1 LNQPWTACK
10 NALVGA
16 VAWLNQPLG
25 RRRLFILLSGQL
37 VCTYAACVLSYVM
50 SIPEFGIRFSLTRD
64 IYRVDET
71 FVHPEFRDAS
81 QHLLPE
87 DKDQVLEL
95 GNDKVST
102 WGQLLRKISTLRTET
117 PRYLPE
123 GTSLAK
129 AQEVEPQLSLAR
141 IGGDTW
147 VRVRFQKAN
156 DGPEGVVWCRVSR
169 PSFESV
175 FPSILW
181 FLIKAGL
188 FLVGALVFWKRPEDR
203 SAMQFF
209 LLCTVTVS
217 AYMGGY
223 HWQRI
228 ATQPV
233 LLLVFI
239 ASAVMLPAVSLH
251 FYLLFPRP
259 KELLLRRPTWSMGAI
274 YALPTI
280 FLLLIVA
287 TYLQLRDLTHAQ
299 LLPWSAGL
307 NEQSMLSVIQLE
319 VYVYFGVAATLYLAC
334 VVSLILSYRVAS
346 NATERNQVK
355 WILIGA
361 TAALVPIGYTLYL
374 AFARQDDFGGGA
386 ATPPMFLASVCFTA
400 AFAISITRY
409 RLMQLDQIIGSGVTY
424 FVISSVFGLVYYA
437 LVFTIMWAVGNDQVN
452 LGPVGQ
458 ALGISGTALVLLIV
472 FDVIRGRLKK
482 VLDHHFRR
490 EKFQIDRTLRRMSQ
504 AIERLVDP
512 PTLARRLLHTSAEL
526 LGANKGAI
534 YLREGIPP
542 LYRLTDH
549 LGSAPALTELSSGCP
564 LIEALAV
571 RGTMLC
577 KPSPI
582 GVDPAQRQLQF
593 LGGELAHALMHEDQ
607 MLALVVLGPREAAG
621 YSSDDLNLLT
631 AFAHMTSL
639 ALVSAE
645 GHRTIDTLNRDLHA
659 KVAKIAEQQ
668 RRITTLQSQL
678 LNQTSVQSPFPRHQ
692 AQNPAVEDLEAA
704 AVSTPHGEVNG
715 NIVGSSH
722 QVRQL
727 LHIVRKVAASPSA
740 VLLRGESGTGKEV
753 LARALHEASPRA
765 KKPFVKVHCA
775 ALSPG
780 LLESE
785 LFGHVKGAFTGA
797 HKDKTGRFELAHGG
811 TLFLDEIGDITLEV
825 QTKLLRVLQEM
836 TFERVGSSEAVQVDV
851 RLVAATHQDLEELIR
866 RGRFREDLY
875 YRLNVISIPVP
886 PLRERREDIPELA
899 QHFLRVYGKRGGKDV
914 GQLED
919 DALVALKGYSWPGNI
934 RQLENVMER
943 AVVICEG
950 PMITIDDLPPE
961 ILQEP
966 PFHYETPLKWEP
978 DSEGT
983 VLLSGK
989 LRAERVERE
998 RMEREQLVRAL
1009 AAADGNKAEAAR
1021 ALGLARSTLFSKLKK
1036 YGLS

>member
-1 LNQPWTACK
+1 MRLLQFSVWAGLNEGLADL
-10 NALVGA
+10 N
-16 VAWLNQPLG
+16 AWL
-25 RRRLFILLSGQL
+25 RRPVARRQLLILLSGAL
-37 VCTYAACVLSYVM
+37 VCGYAACVLWYVM
-50 SIPEFGIRFSLTRD
+50 SLPEIGIHFSLSRD
-64 IYRVDET
+64 IYRVDEN
-71 FVHPEFRDAS
+71 FLHPEFGETS
-81 QHLLPE
+81 KHLFPE
-87 DKDQVLEL
+87 DKDQVLQL
-95 GNDKVST
+95 GDQAVSN
-102 WGQLLRKISTLRTET
+102 WPQVLRKLSTLRTDH
-117 PRYLPE
+117 PRSLAE
-123 GTSLAK
+123 GTSLANL
-129 AQEVEPQLSLAR
+129 ERTEPETSLVR
-141 IGGDTW
+141 MDGYEW
-147 VRVRFQKAN
+147 VKVRFQKAN
-156 DGPEGVVWCRVSR
+156 DGPQGVVWFRVGR
-169 PSFESV
+169 PSFESI

-181 FLIKAGL
+181 FIIKAGL

-239 ASAVMLPAVSLH
+239 ASAVLLPAVSLH

-259 KELLLRRPTWSMGAI
+259 KGFFLRRPTWTLAAI
-274 YALPTI
+274 YGLPMV
-280 FLLLIVA
+280 FLLLIVVS
-287 TYLQLRDLTHAQ
+287 YLQYRDLTHARF
-299 LLPWSAGL
+299 LPWSTKL
-307 NEQSMLSVIQLE
+307 DEELVLSVIKLQA
-319 VYVYFGVAATLYLAC
+319 YVYFGIAAIWYLAC
-334 VVSLILSYRVAS
+334 VVSLLNSYRFAA
-346 NATERNQVK
+346 NATEHNQVK

-374 AFARQDDFGGGA
+374 AFAREEDFGGGA
-386 ATPPMFLASVCFTA
+386 ATWPMFLASVCFTA

-409 RLMQLDQIIGSGVTY
+409 RLMQLDQLIGSGVTY
-424 FVISSVFGLVYYA
+424 FLISSVFGVVYYA
-437 LVFTIMWAVGNDQVN
+437 VVFTSMWAVGNHQMN

-458 ALGISGTALVLLIV
+458 ALGVSGTVLVLLIV
-472 FDVIRGRLKK
+472 FDIIRGRLKK
-482 VLDHHFRR
+482 ALDHHFRR

-526 LGANKGAI
+526 LGANKGAV
-534 YLREGIPP
+534 YLRDGNPP

-549 LGSAPALTELSSGCP
+549 LGAAPTLTELSSGCP
-564 LIEALAV
+564 LIEALPV
-571 RGTMLC
+571 RGTLLC
-577 KPSPI
+577 RSRPFGI
-582 GVDPAQRQLQF
+582 DTAQRQLQF

-607 MLALVVLGPREAAG
+607 MLALLVLGPRESAP
-621 YSSDDLNLLT
+621 YTPDDLNVL
-631 AFAHMTSL
+631 AACAQMTSL

-645 GHRTIDTLNRDLHA
+645 GHRTIDVLNRDLRT

-668 RRITTLQSQL
+668 RRISTLQTQL
-678 LNQTSVQSPFPRHQ
+678 LHQTKERGTLPQDQVPE
-692 AQNPAVEDLEAA
+692 VDLKEAA
-704 AVSTPHGEVNG
+704 GETDG
-715 NIVGSSH
+715 EPRLGFVGSSV

-753 LARALHEASPRA
+753 LARVLHEASPRA
-765 KKPFVKVHCA
+765 DKPFVKVHCA

-836 TFERVGSSEAVQVDV
+836 TFERVGSSEPVQVDV
-851 RLVAATHQDLEELIR
+851 RLVAATHQDLEDLIR
-866 RGRFREDLY
+866 QGRFREDLY

-886 PLRERREDIPELA
+886 PLRERPEDIPELA
-899 QHFLRVYGKRGGKDV
+899 EHFLRLYCKRSGKV
-914 GQLED
+914 FAQLDD
-919 DALVALKGYSWPGNI
+919 DALAALKSYDWPGNI

-943 AVVICEG
+943 AVVVCEG
-950 PMITIDDLPPE
+950 NIITVDDLPPE
-961 ILQEP
+961 LLQDAMVHP
-966 PFHYETPLKWEP
+966 DLPLKGEP
-978 DSEGT
+978 NGDGSPP
-983 VLLSGK
+983 LSRK
-989 LRAERVERE
+989 LRAEREDRD